1 MANLKELKNRIT
13 SVTSTQKITKAMQM
27 VAAAKLRRAQEA
39 AEQSRPYAQRM
50 ERMIASVAS
59 NLPSLDT
66 APPMVVGSG
75 KDDVHLLV
83 VVTAERGLCGAFNSN
98 IVRAVRRR
106 VVELRD
112 AGKTVKLYCV
122 GRKGQE
128 SLRRDLDDLIVEYIT
143 LREVRQL
150 SFADARPIAEQI
162 SQMFTDGQFD
172 VCTVFYNAFKSVI
185 SQVVTDQQLIPVKLP
200 DPEAV
205 AAAGTGDDG
214 AVDLGGAIYE
224 YEPEE
229 NDLLGVLV
237 PRNMAVQIY
246 RSLLESGAA
255 EHAARMTS
263 MDSAT
268 RNAGD
273 MIDGLTLTYNRTR
286 QAIITKEL
294 IEIVSGAEAL

>member
-39 AEQSRPYAQRM
+39 AENSRPYAQRM

-59 NLPSLDT
+59 NLPSLDA
-66 APPMVVGSG
+66 APPMVVGTG

-83 VVTAERGLCGAFNSN
+83 VVTAERGLCGAFNTN
-98 IVRAVRRR
+98 IVRAVRAKAR
-106 VVELRD
+106 ELKGS
-112 AGKTVKLYCV
+112 GKTVKLFCV

-128 SLRRDLDDLIVEYIT
+128 SLRRDMEDDIVEYVT
-143 LREVRQL
+143 LRDVKQL
-150 SFADARPIAEQI
+150 SFADIRQVAEKI
-162 SQMFTDGQFD
+162 SQMFSDSEFD
-172 VCTVFYNAFKSVI
+172 VCTVYFNAFKSVI
-185 SQVVTDQQLIPVKLP
+185 SQIVTDQQLIPVKLP
-200 DPEAV
+200 DPDAEADED
-205 AAAGTGDDG
+205 T
-214 AVDLGGAIYE
+214 VDLGGAIYE

-237 PRNMAVQIY
+237 PRNISVQIY
-246 RSLLESGAA
+246 RSLLESSAA
-255 EHAARMTS
+255 EQAARMTS
-263 MDSAT
+263 MDNAT

-273 MIDGLTLTYNRTR
+273 MIDALTLTYNRTR

>member
-39 AEQSRPYAQRM
+39 AENSRPYAQRM
-50 ERMIASVAS
+50 ERMIASVAA

-66 APPMVVGSG
+66 APPLVVGTG
-75 KDDVHLLV
+75 KDDVHLLL
-83 VVTAERGLCGAFNSN
+83 VVTAERGLCGAFNTN
-98 IVRAVRRR
+98 IIRAVQKETRA
-106 VVELRD
+106 LRD
-112 AGKTVKLYCV
+112 AGKTVKLFCV

-128 SLRRDLDDLIVEYIT
+128 GLRRDFGDLIVEYVT
-143 LREVRQL
+143 LRDVKQL
-150 SFADARPIAEQI
+150 SFSDIRPIAEKL
-162 SQMFTDGQFD
+162 SQMFTDGEFD
-172 VCTVFYNAFKSVI
+172 VCTLYFNAFKSVI

-200 DPEAV
+200 EAE
-205 AAAGTGDDG
+205 AESAENAGGNAD
-214 AVDLGGAIYE
+214 DLGGAIYE

-237 PRNMAVQIY
+237 PRNISVQIY

-255 EHAARMTS
+255 EQAARMTS
-263 MDSAT
+263 MDNAT

-273 MIDGLTLTYNRTR
+273 MIDSLTLTYNRTR

>member
-39 AEQSRPYAQRM
+39 AENSRPYAQRM

-59 NLPSLDT
+59 NLPSLDV
-66 APPMVVGSG
+66 APPMVVGRG
-75 KDDVHLLV
+75 KDDIHLLV
-83 VVTAERGLCGAFNSN
+83 VVTAERGLCGAFNTN
-98 IVRAVRRR
+98 IVRTVRAKAR
-106 VVELRD
+106 ELKEI
-112 AGKTVKLYCV
+112 GKTVKLFCV

-128 SLRRDLDDLIVEYIT
+128 SLRRDMEDDIVEYIT
-143 LREVRQL
+143 LRDVKQL
-150 SFADARPIAEQI
+150 SFADIRPVAEKI
-162 SQMFTDGQFD
+162 SQMFADDEFD
-172 VCTVFYNAFKSVI
+172 VCTVYFNAFKAVI

-200 DPEAV
+200 DPDAEA
-205 AAAGTGDDG
+205 DEDM
-214 AVDLGGAIYE
+214 VDLGGAIYE

-237 PRNMAVQIY
+237 PRNISVQIY
-246 RSLLESGAA
+246 RSLLESSAA
-255 EHAARMTS
+255 EQAARMTS
-263 MDSAT
+263 MDNAT

-273 MIDGLTLTYNRTR
+273 MIDALTLTYNRTR

>member
-39 AEQSRPYAQRM
+39 AENSRPYAHRM
-50 ERMIASVAS
+50 ERMIASVAA

-66 APPMVVGSG
+66 APPLVVGTG
-75 KDDVHLLV
+75 KDDVHLLL
-83 VVTAERGLCGAFNSN
+83 VVTAERGLCGDFKTN
-98 IVRAVRRR
+98 IIRAVQKETRA
-106 VVELRD
+106 LRD
-112 AGKTVKLYCV
+112 AGKTVKLFCV

-128 SLRRDLDDLIVEYIT
+128 GLRRDFGDLIVEYVT
-143 LREVRQL
+143 LRDVKQL
-150 SFADARPIAEQI
+150 SFSDIRPIAEKL
-162 SQMFTDGQFD
+162 SQMFTDGEFD
-172 VCTVFYNAFKSVI
+172 VCTLYFNAFKSVI

-200 DPEAV
+200 EAE
-205 AAAGTGDDG
+205 AESAENAGGDAD
-214 AVDLGGAIYE
+214 DLGGAIYE

-237 PRNMAVQIY
+237 PRNISVQIY

-255 EHAARMTS
+255 EQAARMTS
-263 MDSAT
+263 MDNAT

-273 MIDGLTLTYNRTR
+273 MIDSLTLTYNRTR

>member
-1 MANLKELKNRIT
+1 
-13 SVTSTQKITKAMQM
+13 M

-39 AEQSRPYAQRM
+39 AENSRPYAQRM

-59 NLPSLDT
+59 NLPSLDA
-66 APPMVVGSG
+66 APPMVVGTG

-83 VVTAERGLCGAFNSN
+83 VVTAERGLCGAFNTN
-98 IVRAVRRR
+98 IVRTVRARAR
-106 VVELRD
+106 ELKD
-112 AGKTVKLYCV
+112 SGKTVKLFCV

-128 SLRRDLDDLIVEYIT
+128 SLRRDMEDDIVEYVT
-143 LREVRQL
+143 LRDVKQL
-150 SFADARPIAEQI
+150 SFADIRQVAEKI
-162 SQMFTDGQFD
+162 SQMFADGEFD
-172 VCTVFYNAFKSVI
+172 VCTVYFNAFKSVI

-200 DPEAV
+200 DPDAEADEDSV
-205 AAAGTGDDG
+205 G
-214 AVDLGGAIYE
+214 LGGAIYE

-237 PRNMAVQIY
+237 PRNISVQIY
-246 RSLLESGAA
+246 RSLLESSAA
-255 EHAARMTS
+255 EQAARMTS
-263 MDSAT
+263 MDNAT

-273 MIDGLTLTYNRTR
+273 MIDALTLTYNRTR

>member
-39 AEQSRPYAQRM
+39 AENSRPYAQRM

-59 NLPSLDT
+59 NLPSLDA
-66 APPMVVGSG
+66 APPMVVGTG

-83 VVTAERGLCGAFNSN
+83 VVTAERGLCGAFNTN
-98 IVRAVRRR
+98 IVRAVRAKAR
-106 VVELRD
+106 ELKGS
-112 AGKTVKLYCV
+112 GKTVKLFCV

-128 SLRRDLDDLIVEYIT
+128 SLRRDMEDDIVEYVT
-143 LREVRQL
+143 LRDVKQL
-150 SFADARPIAEQI
+150 SFADIRQVAEKI
-162 SQMFTDGQFD
+162 SQMFADSEFD
-172 VCTVFYNAFKSVI
+172 VCTVYFNAFKSVI

-200 DPEAV
+200 DPDAEADED
-205 AAAGTGDDG
+205 T
-214 AVDLGGAIYE
+214 VDLGGAIYE

-237 PRNMAVQIY
+237 PRNISVQIY
-246 RSLLESGAA
+246 RSLLESSAA
-255 EHAARMTS
+255 EQAARMTS
-263 MDSAT
+263 MDNAT

-273 MIDGLTLTYNRTR
+273 MIDALTLTYNRTR

>member
-39 AEQSRPYAQRM
+39 AENSRPYAQRM

-59 NLPSLDT
+59 NLPSLDV
-66 APPMVVGSG
+66 APPMVVGRG
-75 KDDVHLLV
+75 KDDIHLLV
-83 VVTAERGLCGAFNSN
+83 VVTAERGLCGAFNTN
-98 IVRAVRRR
+98 IVRTVRAKAR
-106 VVELRD
+106 ELKEI
-112 AGKTVKLYCV
+112 GKTVKLFCV

-128 SLRRDLDDLIVEYIT
+128 SLRRDMEDDIVEYIT
-143 LREVRQL
+143 LRDVKQL
-150 SFADARPIAEQI
+150 SFADIRPVAEKI
-162 SQMFTDGQFD
+162 SQMFADDEFD
-172 VCTVFYNAFKSVI
+172 VCTVYFNAFKSVI

-200 DPEAV
+200 DPDAEADED
-205 AAAGTGDDG
+205 T
-214 AVDLGGAIYE
+214 VDLGGAIYE

-237 PRNMAVQIY
+237 PRNISVQIY
-246 RSLLESGAA
+246 RSLLESSAA
-255 EHAARMTS
+255 EQAARMTS
-263 MDSAT
+263 MDNAT

-273 MIDGLTLTYNRTR
+273 MIDALTLTYNRTR

-294 IEIVSGAEAL
+294 IEFVSGAEAL

>member
-39 AEQSRPYAQRM
+39 AEQSRPYADRM

-66 APPMVVGSG
+66 APPLVVGSG
-75 KDDVHLLV
+75 KDDVHMLV
-83 VVTAERGLCGAFNSN
+83 VVTAERGLCGAFNSS
-98 IVRAVRRR
+98 IVRTVRQKAK
-106 VVELRD
+106 ELQE
-112 AGKTVKLYCV
+112 AGKTVKLFCV
-122 GRKGQE
+122 GRKGEE
-128 SLRRDLDDLIVEYIT
+128 SLRRDMGDKIVEYVT
-143 LREVRQL
+143 LREVKNL
-150 SFADARPIAEQI
+150 SFANARPIAEKL
-162 SQMFTDGQFD
+162 SQMFNNGEFD
-172 VCTVFYNAFKSVI
+172 VCTVYYNAFKSVI
-185 SQVVTDQQLIPVKLP
+185 SQVVTAQQLIPVKFP
-200 DPEAV
+200 DADET
-205 AAAGTGDDG
+205 AAAEED
-214 AVDLGGAIYE
+214 APDLGGAIYD

-237 PRNMAVQIY
+237 PRNMSVQIY

-263 MDSAT
+263 MDNAT

-286 QAIITKEL
+286 QAYITKEL
-294 IEIVSGAEAL
+294 IEIISGAEAI

>member
-39 AEQSRPYAQRM
+39 AENSRPYAQRM
-50 ERMIASVAS
+50 ERMIASVAA

-66 APPMVVGSG
+66 APPLVVGTG
-75 KDDVHLLV
+75 KDDVHLLL
-83 VVTAERGLCGAFNSN
+83 VVTAERGLCGAFNTN
-98 IVRAVRRR
+98 IIRAVQKETRA
-106 VVELRD
+106 LRD
-112 AGKTVKLYCV
+112 AGKTVKLFCV

-128 SLRRDLDDLIVEYIT
+128 GLRRDFGDLIVEYVT
-143 LREVRQL
+143 LRDVKQL
-150 SFADARPIAEQI
+150 SFSDIRPIAEKL
-162 SQMFTDGQFD
+162 SQMFTDGEFD
-172 VCTVFYNAFKSVI
+172 VCTLYFNAFKSVI

-200 DPEAV
+200 EAE
-205 AAAGTGDDG
+205 AESAENAGGDAD
-214 AVDLGGAIYE
+214 DLGGAIYE

-237 PRNMAVQIY
+237 PRNISVQIF

-255 EHAARMTS
+255 EQAARMTS
-263 MDSAT
+263 MDNAT

-273 MIDGLTLTYNRTR
+273 MIDSLTLTYNRTR

>member
-39 AEQSRPYAQRM
+39 AEQSRPYADRM

-66 APPMVVGSG
+66 APPLVVGSG

-83 VVTAERGLCGAFNSN
+83 VVTAERGLCGAFNSS
-98 IVRAVRRR
+98 IVRAVRKKAK
-106 VVELRD
+106 ELQD
-112 AGKTVKLYCV
+112 AGKTVKLFCV
-122 GRKGQE
+122 GRKGEE
-128 SLRRDLDDLIVEYIT
+128 SLRRDMGNQIVEYVT
-143 LREVRQL
+143 LRDVKQL
-150 SFADARPIAEQI
+150 SFADIRPVAEQL
-162 SQMFTDGQFD
+162 SQMFADGEFD
-172 VCTVFYNAFKSVI
+172 ICTVYYNAFKSVI

-200 DPEAV
+200 DAD
-205 AAAGTGDDG
+205 AASDAEGDED
-214 AVDLGGAIYE
+214 AVDLGGAIYD

-237 PRNMAVQIY
+237 PRNISVQIY
-246 RSLLESGAA
+246 RALLESGAA
-255 EHAARMTS
+255 EQAARMTS
-263 MDSAT
+263 MDNAT

>member
-39 AEQSRPYAQRM
+39 AENSRPYAQRM

-59 NLPSLDT
+59 NLPSLDV
-66 APPMVVGSG
+66 APPMVVGRG
-75 KDDVHLLV
+75 KDDIHLLV
-83 VVTAERGLCGAFNSN
+83 VVTAERGLCGAFNTN
-98 IVRAVRRR
+98 IVRTVRAKAR
-106 VVELRD
+106 ELKD
-112 AGKTVKLYCV
+112 SGKTVKLFCV

-128 SLRRDLDDLIVEYIT
+128 SLRRDMEDYIVEYVT
-143 LREVRQL
+143 LRDVKQL
-150 SFADARPIAEQI
+150 SFADIRPVAEKI
-162 SQMFTDGQFD
+162 SQMFADDEFD
-172 VCTVFYNAFKSVI
+172 VCTVYFNAFKSVI

-200 DPEAV
+200 DPDAEADED
-205 AAAGTGDDG
+205 T
-214 AVDLGGAIYE
+214 VDLGGAIFE

-237 PRNMAVQIY
+237 PRNISVQIY
-246 RSLLESGAA
+246 RSLLESSAA
-255 EHAARMTS
+255 EQAARMTS
-263 MDSAT
+263 MDNAT

-273 MIDGLTLTYNRTR
+273 MIDALTLTYNRTR

>member
-39 AEQSRPYAQRM
+39 AEQSRPYADRM

-66 APPMVVGSG
+66 APPLVVGSG

-83 VVTAERGLCGAFNSN
+83 VVTAERGLCGAFNSS
-98 IVRAVRRR
+98 IVRAVRKKAK
-106 VVELRD
+106 ELQD
-112 AGKTVKLYCV
+112 AGKTVKLFCV
-122 GRKGQE
+122 GRKGEE
-128 SLRRDLDDLIVEYIT
+128 SLRRDMEDKIVEYVT
-143 LREVRQL
+143 LREFKNL
-150 SFADARPIAEQI
+150 SFANARPIAEKL
-162 SQMFTDGQFD
+162 SQMFNDGEFD
-172 VCTVFYNAFKSVI
+172 VCTVYYNAFKSVI
-185 SQVVTDQQLIPVKLP
+185 SQVVTAQQLIPVKLP
-200 DPEAV
+200 DPAEV
-205 AAAGTGDDG
+205 AANDEDAP
-214 AVDLGGAIYE
+214 DLGGAIYD

-237 PRNMAVQIY
+237 PRNMSVQIY

-263 MDSAT
+263 MDNAT

>member
-59 NLPSLDT
+59 NLPSLDN
-66 APPMVVGSG
+66 APPLVAGTG
-75 KDDVHLLV
+75 KEDVHLLV
-83 VVTAERGLCGAFNSN
+83 VVTAERGLCGAFNTN
-98 IVRAVRRR
+98 VIRAVRRR
-106 VVELRD
+106 AVELRD
-112 AGKTVKLYCV
+112 QGKEVKLFCV
-122 GRKGQE
+122 GRKGEE
-128 SLRRDLDDLIVEYIT
+128 SLRRDMGDDIVEYVT
-143 LREVRQL
+143 LREVKNI
-150 SFADARPIAEQI
+150 SFVDARPIAEKL
-162 SQMFTDGQFD
+162 SQMFTDGEFD
-172 VCTVFYNAFKSVI
+172 VCTVYYNAFKSVI
-185 SQVVTDQQLIPVKLP
+185 SQVVTAQQLIPVSLP
-200 DPEAV
+200 DEDAV
-205 AAAGTGDDG
+205 ADED
-214 AVDLGGAIYE
+214 AVDLGGAIYD

-229 NDLLGVLV
+229 DDLLGVLV
-237 PRNMAVQIY
+237 PRNMSVQIY

-263 MDSAT
+263 MDNAT

-294 IEIVSGAEAL
+294 IEIISGAEAL

>member
-39 AEQSRPYAQRM
+39 AENSRPYAQRM

-59 NLPSLDT
+59 NLPSLDA
-66 APPMVVGSG
+66 APPMVVGTG

-83 VVTAERGLCGAFNSN
+83 VVTAERGLCGAFNTN
-98 IVRAVRRR
+98 IVRAVQAKAR
-106 VVELRD
+106 ELKD
-112 AGKTVKLYCV
+112 SGKTVKLFCV

-128 SLRRDLDDLIVEYIT
+128 SLRRDMEDDIVEYVT
-143 LREVRQL
+143 LRDVKQL
-150 SFADARPIAEQI
+150 SFADIRPVAEKI
-162 SQMFTDGQFD
+162 SQMFSDSEFD
-172 VCTVFYNAFKSVI
+172 VCTVYFNAFKSVI
-185 SQVVTDQQLIPVKLP
+185 SQIVTDQQLIPVKLP
-200 DPEAV
+200 DPDAEADEDMV
-205 AAAGTGDDG
+205 E
-214 AVDLGGAIYE
+214 LGGAIYE

-237 PRNMAVQIY
+237 PRNISVQIY
-246 RSLLESGAA
+246 RSLLESSAA
-255 EHAARMTS
+255 EQAARMTS
-263 MDSAT
+263 MDNAT

-273 MIDGLTLTYNRTR
+273 MIDALTLTYNRTR

>member
-27 VAAAKLRRAQEA
+27 VAAAKLRRAQDA
-39 AEQSRPYAQRM
+39 AEQSRPYAERM

-98 IVRAVRRR
+98 IVRAIRRR
-106 VVELRD
+106 VIELRNG
-112 AGKTVKLYCV
+112 GKTVKLYCV

-128 SLRRDLDDLIVEYIT
+128 SLRRDLSDLIVEYVT

-150 SFADARPIAEQI
+150 SFANARPIAEQI
-162 SQMFTDGQFD
+162 AQMFSDGEFD
-172 VCTVFYNAFKSVI
+172 VCTVYYNAFKSVI

-205 AAAGTGDDG
+205 AAAAGEDDG
-214 AVDLGGAIYE
+214 AADLGGAIYE

>member
-1 MANLKELKNRIT
+1 MANLKELKNRIP

-59 NLPSLDT
+59 TLPSLDN
-66 APPMVVGSG
+66 APPLVAGTG
-75 KDDVHLLV
+75 KEDVHLLV
-83 VVTAERGLCGAFNSN
+83 VVTAERGLCGAFNTN
-98 IVRAVRRR
+98 VIRAVRRR
-106 VVELRD
+106 AVELRD
-112 AGKTVKLYCV
+112 QGKEVKLFCV
-122 GRKGQE
+122 GRKGEE
-128 SLRRDLDDLIVEYIT
+128 SLRRDMGDDIVEYVT
-143 LREVRQL
+143 LREVKNI
-150 SFADARPIAEQI
+150 SFVDARPIAEKL
-162 SQMFTDGQFD
+162 SQMFTDGEFD
-172 VCTVFYNAFKSVI
+172 VCTVYYNAFKSVI
-185 SQVVTDQQLIPVKLP
+185 SQVVTAQQLIPVSLP
-200 DPEAV
+200 DEDAV
-205 AAAGTGDDG
+205 ADED
-214 AVDLGGAIYE
+214 AVDLGGAIYD

-229 NDLLGVLV
+229 DDLLGVLV
-237 PRNMAVQIY
+237 PRNMSVQIY

-263 MDSAT
+263 MDNAT

>member
-27 VAAAKLRRAQEA
+27 VAAAKLRRAQNA
-39 AEQSRPYAQRM
+39 AEQSRPYAERM

-66 APPMVVGSG
+66 TPPMVVGSG

-98 IVRAVRRR
+98 IVRAIRRR
-106 VVELRD
+106 VIELRNGD
-112 AGKTVKLYCV
+112 KTVKLYCV

-128 SLRRDLDDLIVEYIT
+128 SLRRDLSDLIVEYVT

-150 SFADARPIAEQI
+150 SFANARPIAEQI
-162 SQMFTDGQFD
+162 AQMFSDGEFD
-172 VCTVFYNAFKSVI
+172 VCTVYYNAFKSVI
-185 SQVVTDQQLIPVKLP
+185 SQIVTDQQLIPVKLP
-200 DPEAV
+200 EAS
-205 AAAGTGDDG
+205 AAASEADN
-214 AVDLGGAIYE
+214 AADLGGAIYE

-246 RSLLESGAA
+246 RALLESGAA

>member
-39 AEQSRPYAQRM
+39 AENSRPYAQRM

-59 NLPSLDT
+59 NLPSLDV
-66 APPMVVGSG
+66 APPMVVGRG
-75 KDDVHLLV
+75 KDDIHLLV
-83 VVTAERGLCGAFNSN
+83 VVTAERGLCGAFNTN
-98 IVRAVRRR
+98 IVRTVRAKAR
-106 VVELRD
+106 ELKEI
-112 AGKTVKLYCV
+112 GKTVKLFCV

-128 SLRRDLDDLIVEYIT
+128 SLRRDMEDDIVEYIT
-143 LREVRQL
+143 LRDVKQL
-150 SFADARPIAEQI
+150 SFADIRPVAEKI
-162 SQMFTDGQFD
+162 TKMFADNQFD
-172 VCTVFYNAFKSVI
+172 VCTVYFNAFKSVI

-200 DPEAV
+200 DPDAEANED
-205 AAAGTGDDG
+205 T
-214 AVDLGGAIYE
+214 VDLGGAIYE

-237 PRNMAVQIY
+237 PRNISVQIY
-246 RSLLESGAA
+246 RSLLESSAA
-255 EHAARMTS
+255 EQAARMTS
-263 MDSAT
+263 MDNAT

-273 MIDGLTLTYNRTR
+273 MIDALTLTYNRTR

>member
-39 AEQSRPYAQRM
+39 AENSRPYAQRM
-50 ERMIASVAS
+50 ERMIASVTA
-59 NLPSLDT
+59 NLPTLDT
-66 APPMVVGSG
+66 APPLVVGTG
-75 KDDVHLLV
+75 KDDVHLLL
-83 VVTAERGLCGAFNSN
+83 VVTAERGLCGAFNTN
-98 IVRAVRRR
+98 IIRAVQAKVRA
-106 VVELRD
+106 LRD
-112 AGKTVKLYCV
+112 AGKQVKLFCV

-128 SLRRDLDDLIVEYIT
+128 GLRRELGDEIVEYVT
-143 LREVRQL
+143 LRDVKQL
-150 SFADARPIAEQI
+150 SFADIRPIAEKL
-162 SQMFTDGQFD
+162 SQMFTDGEFD
-172 VCTVFYNAFKSVI
+172 VCTLYYNAFKSVI

-200 DPEAV
+200 DAEAE
-205 AAAGTGDDG
+205 ADEDAAG
-214 AVDLGGAIYE
+214 LGGAIHE

-229 NDLLGVLV
+229 DDLLGVLV
-237 PRNMAVQIY
+237 PRNIAVQIY

-255 EHAARMTS
+255 EQAARMTS
-263 MDSAT
+263 MDNAT

-273 MIDGLTLTYNRTR
+273 MIDSLTLTYNRTR

>member
-39 AEQSRPYAQRM
+39 AENSRPYAQRM
-50 ERMIASVAS
+50 ERMIASVAA

-66 APPMVVGSG
+66 APPLVVGTG
-75 KDDVHLLV
+75 KDDVHLLL
-83 VVTAERGLCGAFNSN
+83 VVTAERGLCGAFNTN
-98 IVRAVRRR
+98 IIRAVQKETRA
-106 VVELRD
+106 LRD
-112 AGKTVKLYCV
+112 AGKTVKLFCV

-128 SLRRDLDDLIVEYIT
+128 GLRRDFGDLIVEYVT
-143 LREVRQL
+143 LRDVKQL
-150 SFADARPIAEQI
+150 SFSDIRPIAEKL
-162 SQMFTDGQFD
+162 SQMFADGEFD
-172 VCTVFYNAFKSVI
+172 VCTLYFNAFKSVI

-200 DPEAV
+200 EAE
-205 AAAGTGDDG
+205 AESAENAGGDAD
-214 AVDLGGAIYE
+214 DLGGAIYE

-237 PRNMAVQIY
+237 PRNISVQIY

-255 EHAARMTS
+255 EQAARMTS
-263 MDSAT
+263 MDNAT

-273 MIDGLTLTYNRTR
+273 MIDSLTLTYNRTR

>member
-39 AEQSRPYAQRM
+39 AEQSRPYADRM

-66 APPMVVGSG
+66 APPLVVGSG
-75 KDDVHLLV
+75 KDDVHMLV
-83 VVTAERGLCGAFNSN
+83 VVTAERGLCGAFNSS
-98 IVRAVRRR
+98 IVRTVRQKAK
-106 VVELRD
+106 ELQE
-112 AGKTVKLYCV
+112 AGKTVKLFCV
-122 GRKGQE
+122 GRKGEE
-128 SLRRDLDDLIVEYIT
+128 SLRRDMGDKIVEYVT
-143 LREVRQL
+143 LREVKNL
-150 SFADARPIAEQI
+150 SFANARPIAEKL
-162 SQMFTDGQFD
+162 SQMFNNGEFD
-172 VCTVFYNAFKSVI
+172 VCTVYYNAFKSVI
-185 SQVVTDQQLIPVKLP
+185 SQVVTAQQLIPVKFP
-200 DPEAV
+200 DADET
-205 AAAGTGDDG
+205 AAAEED
-214 AVDLGGAIYE
+214 APDLGGAIYD

-237 PRNMAVQIY
+237 PRNMSVQIY

-263 MDSAT
+263 MDNAT